1 VTAPPGGDRG
11 WLERPLESG
20 PAAGFGVYLHV
31 PFCHHRCGYCDFA
44 TEAVGGLPDD
54 ERADVMRRYV
64 AALRADLAA
73 QAAARAWPRVT
84 SVFVGGGTP
93 TLLPPELL
101 AEVVGAVGEHLELAP
116 DAEITVECNP
126 ETASEA
132 TFAALVA
139 AGADRVSM
147 GAQSFDPGVLAVLER
162 RHRPERTAAAVAQAR
177 AAGIR
182 RVSLDLIYG
191 TPGEDAASWRDGLAA
206 VIALD
211 VDHVSAYALGVHAN
225 TPLGRAVAAGTVPAP
240 DDDVQ
245 RDRYDEARAV
255 LAAAGYVQYE
265 VANLARGDAERS
277 RHNVLYWRH
286 GDYLGVGVGAHAH
299 VDGRRWWTTRSTE
312 RYLAAHAPGAAA
324 VRDADGRVPDL
335 TGEEVLD
342 DDARALE
349 RLLLGLRL
357 REGLHPRDVPPLDP
371 VAVEDAVAAGL
382 VTGSCGRLQATED
395 GWFLLD
401 EAVARLLGDGPSRAT
416 ARPAAA
422 PGAASGGD
430 AAVAERAPDQSR
442 VAG

>member
-1 VTAPPGGDRG
+1 MGLSADRG

-20 PAAGFGVYLHV
+20 AAAGFGVYLHV

-44 TEAVGGLPDD
+44 TEAVGGLSDGD
-54 ERADVMRRYV
+54 RDDVMRRYV
-64 AALRADLAA
+64 RALREDLAA
-73 QAAARAWPRVT
+73 QAASAAWPRVT

-93 TLLPPELL
+93 TLLPPDLL
-101 AEVVGAVGEHLELAP
+101 AAAVGAVGEHLDLAP
-116 DAEITVECNP
+116 DVEVTVECNP
-126 ETASEA
+126 ETASEEA
-132 TFAALVA
+132 FAVLAA
-139 AGADRVSM
+139 AGVDRVSM
-147 GAQSFDPGVLAVLER
+147 GAQSFDPGVLATLER
-162 RHRPERTAAAVAQAR
+162 RHRPDRTAEAVAAAR
-177 AAGIR
+177 AAGID

-191 TPGEDAASWRDGLAA
+191 TPGEDRASWSTSLSSVLA
-206 VIALD
+206 LG

-225 TPLGRAVAAGTVPAP
+225 TPLGRAVAAGRVPAP

-245 RDRYDEARAV
+245 RDRYDEARVV
-255 LAAAGYVQYE
+255 LAAAGLVQYE
-265 VANLARGDAERS
+265 VANFARGDAARS

-324 VRDADGRVPDL
+324 TRDERGRIPDL
-335 TGEEVLD
+335 TGEELLD

-371 VAVEDAVAAGL
+371 VALEDAVAAGL
-382 VTGSCGRLQATED
+382 VTGSCGRLQATEG

-401 EAVARLLGDGPSRAT
+401 EAVGRLLGDGPSVGR
-416 ARPAAA
+416 
-422 PGAASGGD
+422 
-430 AAVAERAPDQSR
+430 
-442 VAG
+442 